1 MGKGAL
7 TRMGEGALHACVL
20 EGHDANAHARRLV
33 PAWICGMAA
42 VGVVGNDWDGWRYH

>member
-7 TRMGEGALHACVL
+7 MRMGKGALHVCVL

-33 PAWICGMAA
+33 LVWICGMAA
-42 VGVVGNDWDGWRYH
+42 M